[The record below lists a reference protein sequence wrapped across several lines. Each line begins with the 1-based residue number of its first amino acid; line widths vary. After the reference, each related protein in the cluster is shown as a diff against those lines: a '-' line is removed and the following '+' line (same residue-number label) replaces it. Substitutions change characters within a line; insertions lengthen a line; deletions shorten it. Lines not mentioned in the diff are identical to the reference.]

1 MKSRGSIS
9 LQQRTAGRTVLGWLA
24 TISILHLNQLA
35 IAFQDQLA
43 VEDAADVG
51 HARWFSILPQLTP
64 NCGGE
69 RSQLLG
75 GIVQNLDGHLVA
87 VDGHLIDQS
96 SERSDPRAWEF
107 PRVEEVQR
115 SVGVRCAGRLEQRF
129 AQRRRRA
136 PAFLEAER
144 GAQSLARD
152 VESAAFIA
160 ENITPAPGAPRFA
173 STIAAEG
180 ERACSGD

>member
-1 MKSRGSIS
+1 M
-9 LQQRTAGRTVLGWLA
+9 LQTFTRDRLRRVLADRAFATAL
-24 TISILHLNQLA
+24 
-35 IAFQDQLA
+35 
-43 VEDAADVG
+43 
-51 HARWFSILPQLTP
+51 
-64 NCGGE
+64 
-69 RSQLLG
+69 
-75 GIVQNLDGHLVA
+75 
-87 VDGHLIDQS
+87 
-96 SERSDPRAWEF
+96 
-107 PRVEEVQR
+107 
-115 SVGVRCAGRLEQRF
+115 QRF

-180 ERACSGD
+180 ERACSGDGDDSRLPGRRAGKRDQTVMGHDQLVGAQDLS